1 MTRLDILKNEREQI
15 KDMHCLSFALID
27 NCLEWYDREIE
38 AIEVY
43 GAPNKEYGYD
53 EVKEHYR
60 KLAEYYNKGVS
71 K

>member
-15 KDMHCLSFALID
+15 KGMHCLSFALID

-43 GAPNKEYGYD
+43 GAPNKEYD
-53 EVKEHYR
+53 EIQDHYK
-60 KLAEYYNKGVS
+60 KLAQHYERKV
-71 K
+71 KV